1 VLNINRRVLKLN
13 NGAAINGGMVKRLRE
28 VLQIAE
34 ERRVLSEDAPVN
46 ARLRVFCLQDDA
58 SVFVPYI

>member
-1 VLNINRRVLKLN
+1 VLNIKSRVLKLN
-13 NGAAINGGMVKRLRE
+13 NRTAVNGRLVRRLRE
-28 VLQIAE
+28 VLQVAE
-34 ERRVLSEDAPVN
+34 ERRVLRKDAPVD